1 MPLPL
6 EGERTMTPPVPT
18 VSVVLPTF
26 NRLQFLPAAIESV
39 FAQTLTDWELI
50 IADDGSEADTRAYLR
65 VLEDPPRVQVL
76 YLPHAGRPAAV
87 RNVAL
92 SEARGEYVAFLD
104 SDDIWPPMKLKTQ
117 IASLSRHP
125 TRKWSYTRFGLV
137 DAAGNPTGST
147 HPSGGPA
154 PAGWIL
160 EKLLKGETVVA
171 LSSVV
176 VDRKLLEQLGPFDEQ
191 LLMCEDDELYFRL
204 AAESEIDAIDET
216 LTLKRRHGQ
225 HFGDD
230 VTAWR
235 DRRRVF
241 ENLLSSGRAHRF
253 GSVLR
258 RLRAEMAAGLANSQ
272 VMSGKRLSA
281 VGTLVSSA
289 KYSWPY
295 QEWWRGAA
303 RALAPAVLRRF
314 LRRRRRR
321 HSDTASA

>member
-1 MPLPL
+1 
-6 EGERTMTPPVPT
+6 MTSAVPT
-18 VSVVLPTF
+18 ISIILPTY
-26 NRLQFLPAAIESV
+26 NRLEFLPSAIESV
-39 FAQTLTDWELI
+39 FAQSLTDWELI
-50 IADDGSEADTRAYLR
+50 VADDGSEADTRTYLR
-65 VLEDPPRVQVL
+65 GLEDPPRVRVL
-76 YLPHAGRPAAV
+76 YLSHTGRPAGV

-92 SEARGEYVAFLD
+92 RQAHGEYVAFLD
-104 SDDIWPPMKLKTQ
+104 SDDIWPPTKLEAQ
-117 IASLSRHP
+117 IASLRRHP

-147 HPSGGPA
+147 HPRGGPA

-176 VDRKLLEQLGPFDEQ
+176 VVRQLLEQLGPFDEQ

-216 LTLKRRHGQ
+216 LTLKRRHRQ

-241 ENLLSSGRAHRF
+241 EKMLSSGGNGRF
-253 GSVLR
+253 GSLLR
-258 RLRAEMAAGLANSQ
+258 RLRGEMAAGLASSQ
-272 VMSGKRLSA
+272 VSSGKRLTA

-289 KYSWPY
+289 RYSWPY
-295 QEWWRGAA
+295 WEWWRSAARTLAPSAVRSFVRRHRRGHSGAA
-303 RALAPAVLRRF
+303 SL
-314 LRRRRRR
+314 
-321 HSDTASA
+321 

>member
-1 MPLPL
+1 MNSPA
-6 EGERTMTPPVPT
+6 VPT
-18 VSVVLPTF
+18 ISIVLPTF
-26 NRLQFLPAAIESV
+26 NRREFLPSAIESV

-50 IADDGSEADTRAYLR
+50 IADDGSGADTRNYLR
-65 VLEDPPRVQVL
+65 SLEDPPRVQVL
-76 YLPHAGRPAAV
+76 YLPHTGRPAAV

-92 SEARGEYVAFLD
+92 RQAHGEYVAFLD
-104 SDDIWPPMKLKTQ
+104 SDDIWPPMKLEAQ
-117 IASLSRHP
+117 IASLRRHP

-147 HPSGGPA
+147 HPRGRPA

-160 EKLLKGETVVA
+160 ERLLKGETVVA

-176 VDRKLLEQLGPFDEQ
+176 VVRRLLEQLGPFDEQ

-204 AAESEIDAIDET
+204 AAESEIDVIDET
-216 LTLKRRHGQ
+216 LTLKRRHRQ

-241 ENLLSSGRAHRF
+241 EKMLSTGGDGRF
-253 GSVLR
+253 GSLLR
-258 RLRAEMAAGLANSQ
+258 RLRAEMAAGLASSQ
-272 VMSGKRLSA
+272 VSSGKRLSA

-295 QEWWRGAA
+295 REWWRSAA
-303 RALAPAVLRRF
+303 RTFAPPAVRNFVRRQ
-314 LRRRRRR
+314 RRR
-321 HSDTASA
+321 HSGAAGL

>member
-1 MPLPL
+1 MNW
-6 EGERTMTPPVPT
+6 TAVPT
-18 VSVVLPTF
+18 ISIVLPTF
-26 NRLQFLPAAIESV
+26 NRREFLPSAIESV

-50 IADDGSEADTRAYLR
+50 IADDGSGADTRTYLR
-65 VLEDPPRVQVL
+65 SLEDPPRVQVL
-76 YLPHAGRPAAV
+76 YLPHTGRPAAV

-92 SEARGEYVAFLD
+92 RQARGEYVAFLD
-104 SDDIWPPMKLKTQ
+104 SDDIWPPMKLEAQ
-117 IASLSRHP
+117 IASLRRHP

-147 HPSGGPA
+147 HPRGRPA

-160 EKLLKGETVVA
+160 ERLLKGETVVA

-176 VDRKLLEQLGPFDEQ
+176 VVRQLLEQLGPFDEQ

-204 AAESEIDAIDET
+204 AAESEIDVIDET
-216 LTLKRRHGQ
+216 LTLKRRHRQ

-241 ENLLSSGRAHRF
+241 EKMLSTDGDGRF
-253 GSVLR
+253 GSILR
-258 RLRAEMAAGLANSQ
+258 RLRAEMAAGLASSQ
-272 VMSGKRLSA
+272 VSSGKRLSA

-295 QEWWRGAA
+295 REWWRSAA
-303 RALAPAVLRRF
+303 RTLAPPAVRNFVRRH
-314 LRRRRRR
+314 RRR
-321 HSDTASA
+321 HGGAAGL

>member
-1 MPLPL
+1 MPPPL
-6 EGERTMTPPVPT
+6 EGNSVTPAAPA
-18 VSVVLPTF
+18 VSIVLPTF
-26 NRLQFLPAAIESV
+26 NRQEFLPSAIESV

-65 VLEDPPRVQVL
+65 GLEDPPRVQVL
-76 YLPHAGRPAAV
+76 YLPHTGRPAAV
-87 RNVAL
+87 RNAAL
-92 SEARGEYVAFLD
+92 SKAHGEYVAFLD
-104 SDDIWPPMKLKTQ
+104 SDDIWPPMKLTTQ
-117 IASLSRHP
+117 IASLRRHP
-125 TRKWSYTRFGLV
+125 TRRWSYTRFGLV

-147 HPSGGPA
+147 HPGGGPA

-176 VDRKLLEQLGPFDEQ
+176 IVRQLLEQLGPFDEQ

-241 ENLLSSGRAHRF
+241 EKLLSTGGGGRF

-272 VMSGKRLSA
+272 AISGKRLSA
-281 VGTLVSSA
+281 VGTLVASA

-295 QEWWRGAA
+295 REWWRGAA
-303 RALAPAVLRRF
+303 RALAPAALLKF
-314 LRRRRRR
+314 LRGRRRR
-321 HSDTASA
+321 HSGPASA

>member
-1 MPLPL
+1 
-6 EGERTMTPPVPT
+6 MTLAVPT
-18 VSVVLPTF
+18 ISIVLPTY
-26 NRLQFLPAAIESV
+26 NRQEFLPSAIESV
-39 FAQTLTDWELI
+39 FSQTLTDWELI

-65 VLEDPPRVQVL
+65 GLEDPPRVQVL
-76 YLPHAGRPAAV
+76 YLPHTGRPAAV

-92 SEARGEYVAFLD
+92 SKAHGEYVAFLD
-104 SDDIWPPMKLKTQ
+104 SDDIWSPLKLETQ
-117 IASLSRHP
+117 ISSLRHHP

-160 EKLLKGETVVA
+160 EKLLRGETVIA
-171 LSSVV
+171 LPSVV
-176 VDRKLLEQLGPFDEQ
+176 VVRQLLEQLGPFDEQ

-216 LTLKRRHGQ
+216 LTLIRRHGQ

-241 ENLLSSGRAHRF
+241 EKMLSTGGGGRF
-253 GSVLR
+253 GAVLR

-272 VMSGKRLSA
+272 VSSGKRLSA

-295 QEWWRGAA
+295 REWWRSAA
-303 RALAPAVLRRF
+303 RTLAPPAVRSFVRRQ
-314 LRRRRRR
+314 RRR
-321 HSDTASA
+321 HSDAASV